1 MNLLENISTMFSVDV
16 KQGPANKEE
25 IDRLR
30 KFSSISVPDDYIN
43 VVKYA
48 TEVEIKANNH
58 SYIRIWSPLGCI
70 EMNEAYNVQSFIPN
84 SLAIGDDEGGRAL
97 IYVAE
102 GDSIGLYL
110 VGFGDLDFEDA
121 IRVAPSL
128 HDLLVNNVGVTL
140 F

>member
-16 KQGPANKEE
+16 KQGPAKTEE
-25 IDRLR
+25 IDKLR

-48 TEVEIKANNH
+48 TEVEIKVNGH

-97 IYVAE
+97 IYIAE
-102 GDSIGLYL
+102 GDSVGLFL
-110 VGFGDLDFEDA
+110 VGFGDLDFNDA

-128 HDLLVNNVGVTL
+128 HDLLINNVGITL

>member
-16 KQGPANKEE
+16 KQGPANTEE

-48 TEVEIKANNH
+48 TEVEIKVNNH

-84 SLAIGDDEGGRAL
+84 SLAIGDDEGGRVL

-121 IRVAPSL
+121 IWVAPSL
-128 HDLLVNNVGVTL
+128 HDLLVNNVGIAL